1 MILSKIL
8 GLALIILP
16 CATSW
21 TIKLQ
26 VGGIFIIF
34 CWQMGCIFTPLPK
47 PSIAFF
53 EAWGALLWTIAEDHI
68 VLHTDWILTGLCARK
83 LWRLFNKRRKS
94 GTRPHF
100 AKIPPMLESHLGSKV
115 LLGPQFALSKQDF
128 WSFYDHKVLVTQ
140 GNIDSG
146 AYLDGW
152 CRFGI
157 LLHKAVIHAILQDR
171 GTSHSGHLNISGQVF
186 FWFPEC
192 QKAFSI
198 CTYFILFYHIY
209 SMVMHFHEE
218 TCLSLDCTKTW
229 QTFGSPDPSGARS
242 GGPRRCSDSAS
253 AGASC
258 PNHMGLS
265 ENVGYIPNKIAI

>member
-1 MILSKIL
+1 MWIEHFYDFVKD
-8 GLALIILP
+8 
-16 CATSW
+16 SW
-21 TIKLQ
+21 T
-26 VGGIFIIF
+26 GFDN
-34 CWQMGCIFTPLPK
+34 
-47 PSIAFF
+47 PSMCYVLDHQASDWWHFLLANGLHLHSASKTIDRFF
-53 EAWGALLWTIAEDHI
+53 WSLGRSALDHRGRSHS
-68 VLHTDWILTGLCARK
+68 LHTDWILTGLCARK
-83 LWRLFNKRRKS
+83 LLRLFNKRRKS

-128 WSFYDHKVLVTQ
+128 WSFYDHKVLVAQ

-157 LLHKAVIHAILQDR
+157 LLHKAVIHAILQDS

-192 QKAFSI
+192 QKAFNRLLVFAHI
-198 CTYFILFYHIY
+198 LYYFIIFYHIY

-218 TCLSLDCTKTW
+218 TCLLLDCTKTGRFKVSW
-229 QTFGSPDPSGARS
+229 PKRS
-242 GGPRRCSDSAS
+242 SFRR
-253 AGASC
+253 
-258 PNHMGLS
+258 PKTL
-265 ENVGYIPNKIAI
+265 